1 LSTIGGNVV
10 FFFVRHRDTGTEARL
25 KRTEMRYPKFRDVLS
40 ARQRIRPYLRPTPL
54 NRYASLDALIG
65 TEVWVKHENCQPV
78 GAFKIR
84 GGINLLSTLSE
95 QERARGVITA
105 STGNHGQSVSYAA
118 RLFGASAYICV
129 PSGAN
134 PDKVAAIRA
143 MGGKVIDQ
151 GANFDEA
158 ARNAQHLAQQHG
170 YRFIHSANE
179 PLLIAGVAT
188 ETLEMLEEQP
198 DIDTIIVPIG
208 LGSGAAGACVV
219 AKAIS
224 LNIRVIGVQA
234 AASPAVHDSWRSG
247 HIETRPNET
256 FAEGLATGQAAEMT
270 LELLSRHLDDFR
282 LVSEDEILQ
291 GMLWWIERCHTLAES
306 AAGAVLAATYGMRDA
321 LAGSKVGVICCG
333 SNTTVAQL
341 KKALE
346 TARQEPDS
354 LPPSWQ
360 GHSPG
365 R

>member
-1 LSTIGGNVV
+1 
-10 FFFVRHRDTGTEARL
+10 
-25 KRTEMRYPKFRDVLS
+25 MRYPEFRDVLS
-40 ARQRIRPYLRPTPL
+40 ARQRIRPYLQPTPL
-54 NRYASLDALIG
+54 NRYPSLDALIG
-65 TEVWVKHENCQPV
+65 AEVWVKHEDCQPI

-84 GGINLLSTLSE
+84 GGINFISSLSE
-95 QERARGVITA
+95 EERRRGVITA

-118 RLFGASAYICV
+118 RLFGADAYICV
-129 PSGAN
+129 PNGAN

-143 MGGKVIDQ
+143 MGGNIIEQ

-158 ARNAQHLAQQHG
+158 ARNAHDLAQQHG

-188 ETLEMLEEQP
+188 ETLEMLEQQP
-198 DIDTIIVPIG
+198 DIDTVIVPVG
-208 LGSGAAGACVV
+208 LGSGAAGACIV

-224 LNIRVIGVQA
+224 RDVRVIGVQA

-247 HIETRPNET
+247 KIETRANET
-256 FAEGLATGQAAEMT
+256 FAEGLATGQASEMT

-282 LVSEDEILQ
+282 LVSEEEILQ

-306 AAGAVLAATYGMRDA
+306 AAGAVLAAAYGLRGE

-341 KKALE
+341 KKALQA
-346 TARQEPDS
+346 TS
-354 LPPSWQ
+354 
-360 GHSPG
+360 
-365 R
+365 

>member
-1 LSTIGGNVV
+1 
-10 FFFVRHRDTGTEARL
+10 
-25 KRTEMRYPKFRDVLS
+25 M
-40 ARQRIRPYLRPTPL
+40 
-54 NRYASLDALIG
+54 
-65 TEVWVKHENCQPV
+65 
-78 GAFKIR
+78 
-84 GGINLLSTLSE
+84 
-95 QERARGVITA
+95 ITA

-118 RLFGASAYICV
+118 RLFGADAYICV
-129 PSGAN
+129 PNGAN

-143 MGGKVIDQ
+143 MGGNIIEQ

-158 ARNAQHLAQQHG
+158 ARNAHDLAQQHG

-188 ETLEMLEEQP
+188 ETLEMLEQQP
-198 DIDTIIVPIG
+198 DIDTVIVPVG
-208 LGSGAAGACVV
+208 LGSGAAGACIV

-224 LNIRVIGVQA
+224 RDVRVIGVQA

-247 HIETRPNET
+247 KIETRPNET

-282 LVSEDEILQ
+282 LVSEEEILQ

-306 AAGAVLAATYGMRDA
+306 AAGAVLAAAHGLRGE

-341 KKALE
+341 KKALQA
-346 TARQEPDS
+346 TS
-354 LPPSWQ
+354 
-360 GHSPG
+360 
-365 R
+365 